1 MLDKCY
7 FLVFSSVNW
16 RIIRMKTANDL
27 QIKQFRNKWR
37 YSKLD
42 LWNVHAKC
50 NSKQN
55 DGAWLKLW
63 CGPKEYDANE
73 RSYKTDILHRYNGW
87 IVNQLWGIHKQYSV
101 ILYVDR
107 MATKM
112 FISMHWKWSSKH
124 WILCTEHW
132 TEKMEKWK

>member
-1 MLDKCY
+1 
-7 FLVFSSVNW
+7 
-16 RIIRMKTANDL
+16 MKTANDL
-27 QIKQFRNKWR
+27 QIKPFRNKWR
-37 YSKLD
+37 YLKLD

-101 ILYVDR
+101 KLIEWQQKCSYRCIGNEVPSIGYFALNTGQKR
-107 MATKM
+107 
-112 FISMHWKWSSKH
+112 WKNENRKQIECCW
-124 WILCTEHW
+124 
-132 TEKMEKWK
+132 EKFEICNPI